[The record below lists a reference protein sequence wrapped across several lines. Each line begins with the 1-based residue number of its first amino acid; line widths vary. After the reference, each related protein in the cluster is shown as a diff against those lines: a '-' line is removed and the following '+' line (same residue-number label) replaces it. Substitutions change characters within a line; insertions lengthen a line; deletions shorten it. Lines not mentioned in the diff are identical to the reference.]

1 MQQIVSCPL
10 SSIAEIK
17 NLFTLAITSIPFDAA
32 CILIIRYDT
41 ELNKS
46 ISCASNEYKTFKGF
60 PCSLF
65 KQADVCSIS
74 LHLLFKRITKYSW
87 PKSLWFN
94 SINNYV
100 PSSMTLLPLEE
111 SEPKC
116 FSFLFSVLSLWL
128 PFHSAPQTFAFHCAS
143 NLRMHMCYIHFLL
156 FFPSTCNHCW
166 TPSVKRR
173 KEIYNS
179 E

>member
-1 MQQIVSCPL
+1 MKIIQQTLTSVKFSCRN
-10 SSIAEIK
+10 K
-17 NLFTLAITSIPFDAA
+17 KKKKKFTLAITSIPLDPA

-65 KQADVCSIS
+65 KQADVCTIF

-87 PKSLWFN
+87 HKSLWFN
-94 SINNYV
+94 CINNIV
-100 PSSMTLLPLEE
+100 PSPMTLQPSEE
-111 SEPKC
+111 SELKC
-116 FSFLFSVLSLWL
+116 FSFLFSALSLWP
-128 PFHSAPQTFAFHCAS
+128 PFHSGPRTFAFHCAS

-156 FFPSTCNHCW
+156 FVPSICNHC
-166 TPSVKRR
+166 
-173 KEIYNS
+173 
-179 E
+179 